1 MIDIIA
7 SPLARHQIDA
17 ANALESGLL
26 SHGMDC
32 RVIGSSRILKSK
44 TVACWGWRKGK
55 QLRDAGKN
63 VLVMERSYIG
73 DRFHYYSLGWN
84 GLNGHATFPEY
95 HDDGGVRFKSHGGI
109 IKPWKKDGKYV
120 LILGQVK
127 NDASLQGMDIKDW
140 YLEIAEKAKV
150 HGLPVYFRPHPD
162 SVRRGGYD
170 NIGIPELKG
179 TLDEALSGAKFTIAF
194 NSNSCLDSILAGVPC
209 YAGDKGTMAW
219 DLCMKD
225 IGEIIYPERESVV
238 HKIAFTQWT
247 LDEIANGLPIKGLLE
262 CGQF

>member
-1 MIDIIA
+1 MIDIFA
-7 SPLARHQIDA
+7 SNTAPHQIKSA
-17 ANALESGLL
+17 KALKAGLSL
-26 SHGMDC
+26 HG
-32 RVIGSSRILKSK
+32 VNSRIISSSLMVRSK

-55 QLRDAGKN
+55 QLRDSGKN

-95 HDDGGVRFKSHGGI
+95 PDDGGERFRSQGGI

-127 NDASLQGMDIKDW
+127 KDASLQGMDIKDW

-162 SVRRGGYD
+162 AWRRGGYE

-179 TLDEALSGAKFTIAF
+179 TLDDALSGSKFTIAF

-209 YAGDKGTMAW
+209 YAGDKGTMAY

-225 IGEIIYPERESVV
+225 IGEIIYPDRESLV

-247 LDEIANGLPIKGLLE
+247 LDEIASGLPIKGLIE